1 MYLVEF
7 DQQNLSSVT
16 PLFIPQ
22 FQPMQLIKGDLRQ
35 IEQQLAAFAGHEGLP
50 VWLDIEVATQD
61 YLTDIQRRIQ
71 ALAANLPVEVVLLRR
86 SKEQRNNSIH
96 RQEKET
102 LNELT
107 VSDVFERRLALEADL
122 PEPRQQRMR
131 QMFNYV
137 VDEIAQDGSNG
148 VAEEPAQ

>member
-1 MYLVEF
+1 M
-7 DQQNLSSVT
+7 
-16 PLFIPQ
+16 
-22 FQPMQLIKGDLRQ
+22 
-35 IEQQLAAFAGHEGLP
+35 
-50 VWLDIEVATQD
+50 
-61 YLTDIQRRIQ
+61 
-71 ALAANLPVEVVLLRR
+71 
-86 SKEQRNNSIH
+86 
-96 RQEKET
+96 
-102 LNELT
+102 T